1 MARSSALQLPGFP
14 KFDSGVQEMNN
25 TKEITPPDYEVC
37 VALANGGLAVREN
50 LIEYWSKDEHLF
62 NAEAAHLLKE
72 HNKKYNP
79 KGIKRGVSE
88 QGAAAGTTGEQPLK
102 KVKVE
107 ASVKTADHESQM
119 GDKCLRC
126 LFNLFLLILDLWDLF
141 GLTLTQDLQKQ
152 KYPLNTQ
159 VGSHLRHLPFDL

>member
-14 KFDSGVQEMNN
+14 KFDSVVQEMNN

-62 NAEAAHLLKE
+62 NAEAGHLLKE

-88 QGAAAGTTGEQPLK
+88 QGAAGTTGEQPLK

-107 ASVKTADHESQM
+107 ASVKTVDHESQM

-126 LFNLFLLILDLWDLF
+126 LFNLFLLVLDLWDLF
-141 GLTLTQDLQKQ
+141 GLTLKSY
-152 KYPLNTQ
+152 KNKNIP
-159 VGSHLRHLPFDL
+159 

>member
-1 MARSSALQLPGFP
+1 M
-14 KFDSGVQEMNN
+14 
-25 TKEITPPDYEVC
+25 
-37 VALANGGLAVREN
+37 ALANGGLAVREN

-107 ASVKTADHESQM
+107 ASVKTVDHESQM

>member
-14 KFDSGVQEMNN
+14 KFDSVVQEMNN

-126 LFNLFLLILDLWDLF
+126 LFNLFC
-141 GLTLTQDLQKQ
+141 
-152 KYPLNTQ
+152 
-159 VGSHLRHLPFDL
+159 